1 MAIDPAT
8 VAAKCDTSNPA
19 SLASFYYGA
28 DTLFG
33 HYRKVVLA
41 ACRESIRASATLA
54 GGKLTESR
62 LDDLAHLHPAYLA
75 FLADHLAGRTT
86 WMAHFQRE
94 SGTL

>member
-1 MAIDPAT
+1 MAIDPASIAPKRET
-8 VAAKCDTSNPA
+8 DDSPT
-19 SLASFYYGA
+19 LASWYYGA
-28 DTLFG
+28 DTLFSF
-33 HYRKVVLA
+33 YRKVVIA

-54 GGKLTESR
+54 GGKMTEAR